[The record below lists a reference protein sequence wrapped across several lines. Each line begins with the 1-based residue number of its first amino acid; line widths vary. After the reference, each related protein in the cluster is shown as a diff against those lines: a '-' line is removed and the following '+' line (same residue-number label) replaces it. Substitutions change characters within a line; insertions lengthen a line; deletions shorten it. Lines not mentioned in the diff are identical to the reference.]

1 MKNADSAIYHLIH
14 EMSTW

>member
-1 MKNADSAIYHLIH
+1 MKNADTAIYHLIH